1 MPPNLR
7 RIPRPASS
15 SFGSFGP
22 LGSLILAGGGLVL
35 LLCTLPLIAQ
45 PAPAEPAGD
54 PPAVTA
60 ETAVEGQVESG
71 GETVEVDPTA
81 DDGDIDARITGI
93 LEATERYLD
102 LGVRVDD
109 GVVFLT
115 GTTDD
120 AAHREFAGTL
130 ARKVSDVVAVV
141 NQIEVDRGP
150 WWDLSPAWDESQNLA
165 REAVQAVPL
174 LLLALLLGGVTLVVA
189 RPLSRLLVRPLGG
202 VTDSVLVQN
211 VLRNLIYVLL
221 LVVGLYLF
229 LRVSG
234 LTRIALTLI
243 SGTGLVG
250 LVLGFAF
257 RDIAENFLASLLIS
271 IQKPFRLGDVISVDG
286 HTGLVQAVTTRGT
299 LLVDFDGNH
308 IQIANSTVYK
318 NTLKNFTANP
328 KVRLMFTVGVGYDA
342 SITRSQSVLMGV
354 LEAHAAVLNDP
365 DPQVLVDGLG
375 SSTLNLKAYFWI
387 DGSAYSGVKVKS
399 AVLRQTVNA
408 LTEAGISMPD
418 DAREVVFPHGVPV
431 RMSDAEPEAGAN
443 EAAAPRDPTRPPRVQ
458 PDADEVASVAHG
470 EAGLATEVNDLQR
483 QAAGARRPEEGTSVI

>member
-1 MPPNLR
+1 MVL
-7 RIPRPASS
+7 AAT
-15 SFGSFGP
+15 P
-22 LGSLILAGGGLVL
+22 LD
-35 LLCTLPLIAQ
+35 AQ
-45 PAPAEPAGD
+45 PAVATAAGD
-54 PPAVTA
+54 ATSQTTA
-60 ETAVEGQVESG
+60 ESTSDTAGVGEVETGA
-71 GETVEVDPTA
+71 ETVEVEPTA
-81 DDGDIDARITGI
+81 DDGDIAIRITSI
-93 LEATERYLD
+93 LEATGRYTELA
-102 LGVRVDD
+102 VRVED

-115 GTTDD
+115 GSTDD

-141 NQIEVDRGP
+141 NQIEIDRGP
-150 WWDLSPAWDESQNLA
+150 WWDLSPAWDESRNLA

-174 LLLALLLGGVTLVVA
+174 LMLALLLGGVTLVVA
-189 RPLSRLLVRPLGG
+189 RPLSGLLVRPLGG
-202 VTDSVLVQN
+202 LTDSVLVQN
-211 VLRNLIYVLL
+211 VLRKLIYVLL

-328 KVRLMFTVGVGYDA
+328 KVRLTSTVGVGYDA
-342 SITRSQSVLMGV
+342 SITQSQSVLMGV

-365 DPQVLVDGLG
+365 GPQVLVESLG
-375 SSTLNLKAYFWI
+375 SSTVNLKAYFWI
-387 DGSAYSGVKVKS
+387 DGSEYSGVKVKS

-408 LTEAGISMPD
+408 LLEAGISMPD

-431 RMSDAEPEAGAN
+431 LMRDAEAN
-443 EAAAPRDPTRPPRVQ
+443 AESGSDSDTQATSREPARPARVQ
-458 PDADEVASVAHG
+458 SDADEVASAAHG
-470 EAGLATEVNDLQR
+470 EDGLGTEVAELQR
-483 QAAGARRPEEGTSVI
+483 QAAGARRPEEGASVI